1 MLILAF
7 LKESPDGQWVEENIL
22 MNDRENVTLVTYVS
36 CFLHTHYELRS
47 CYLSYVQNYI

>member
-1 MLILAF
+1 MVNG
-7 LKESPDGQWVEENIL
+7 LKKNIL